1 MELCQFHTRI
11 YGKAKTQLYIFEPT
25 WDSFRPI
32 KKVGWDG
39 KKYSV
44 DDQEYKL
51 NLFSQHY
58 GFESPEQKVRCR
70 ELAET
75 LELGNAREFLNPVDF
90 WKWAGM
96 TEAVWFRDRPCVFLT
111 ECTPKDWRAYLSY
124 LGSRPRTLRRPPQ
137 GRVTR
142 RLVRRVSKE

>member
-1 MELCQFHTRI
+1 MELCLFHTRI
-11 YGKAKTQLYIFEPT
+11 YGKEGSQLYIFEPT

-32 KKVGWDG
+32 TKVGWNG
-39 KKYSV
+39 KVYST
-44 DDQEYKL
+44 DEPYKT
-51 NLFSQHY
+51 NLFCPYY

-75 LELGNAREFLNPVDF
+75 TELNAKEILNPVDF

-96 TEAVWFRDRPCVFLT
+96 STERFRDRPCVFLDGCF
-111 ECTPKDWRAYLSY
+111 EKDWRLYLKYTDSK
-124 LGSRPRTLRRPPQ
+124 PRTLRRFPQ

-142 RLVRRVSKE
+142 RLIRK